1 MKQFFLALLCVLAIK
16 ANGQDTVKRRI
27 MTTRE
32 SSFRFKLDTNQI
44 VYDEQGKA
52 LHYYQYE
59 KLLNTGDYTMRL
71 SGSPSDPAT
80 KRYLKKLSDQEK
92 NAQFE
97 SVKARMVIKSPV
109 LQEGMSLNT
118 MPLTRAINA
127 TELDGKVIV
136 LIFWG
141 ADCPPCTESFAS
153 LNDFLKQIH
162 NPEDLLLLAITP
174 DDKEVADAKLKE
186 KPLLYAQLLSNARS
200 ITKDYQLSTYPS
212 FVVADKSHV
221 IRYAISGSSS
231 ITLPMLK
238 STIKAVLF
246 Q

>member
-1 MKQFFLALLCVLAIK
+1 MKQFFLTLLCVLAIR
-16 ANGQDTVKRRI
+16 ANGQDTTLHRTV
-27 MTTRE
+27 TQQ
-32 SSFRFKLDTNQI
+32 SSLRVRLDTNKV

-52 LHYYQYE
+52 LHFYQYE

-71 SGSPSDPAT
+71 SGSPLDPAT
-80 KRYLKKLSDQEK
+80 KRYLKKMSDQEK
-92 NAQFE
+92 NAQFAGIKE
-97 SVKARMVIKSPV
+97 RMAIKSPV
-109 LQEGMSLNT
+109 LQEGLYLNT
-118 MPLTRAINA
+118 DPLKRALD
-127 TELDGKVIV
+127 TEELDGKVIV
-136 LIFWG
+136 LIFWA
-141 ADCPPCTESFAS
+141 ADCPPCTESFAG

-174 DDKEVADAKLKE
+174 DEKTVADAKLKE
-186 KPLLYAQLLSNARS
+186 KPLLYAQLLSNARA
-200 ITKDYQLSTYPS
+200 IANDYQLSTYPS